1 MMKKTLTILFA
12 GLCCVLACAAAKPQ
26 TVASPDGTIVVTV
39 DGFSWSVTVD
49 GEQVLAPS
57 AISMTLADGTVYGG
71 DAKLIKASKK
81 SVSQAI
87 EPAVYKKDLIED
99 SYNELTLSYKAF
111 NLVFRAYDDG
121 VAYRFVSKAKA
132 DFKVASEEASFAFPG
147 DWNMYVPYVNLG
159 GEPLERQHY
168 CSFENVYDY
177 SALSAWNKEKIAFLP
192 LVVEAPN
199 GYKLCITESD
209 LLNYPGMCLYNGDGD
224 CTLTGDFSRY
234 PDEIEQGGHNMLQGV
249 IKTTKD
255 YIAEAGSGEAFPW
268 RAVIIARNDREL
280 ANSDMVYKLASP
292 CEDIDWS
299 WIKPGKVAWDWW
311 NDWNIYGVDF
321 RAGIN
326 NDTYKYYIDFAASHG
341 IEYVILDEGWA
352 VNKKADLFQ
361 VIPEIDLKE
370 LAGYAAA
377 KNVGLVLW
385 AGYWAFNRDIEGVC
399 KHFAEMGIK
408 GFKIDFMDRDDQPM
422 VQFYRK
428 AAETAAKYHMFCDFH
443 GAFKP
448 AGIQRTYPNAINF
461 EGVHGLEQMKWEDSD
476 RQVEYDVT
484 IPFIRMAAG
493 PMDYTQGAMRNA
505 NKDNYRPI
513 FSEPMSLGTRC
524 HQLAMYVTYEAPF
537 NMLCD
542 SPSNYMA
549 EPECTAFISAVPTTW
564 DETIAIDGKIA
575 DYVVMARRK
584 GDNWYI
590 GALTDWTSRD
600 LEISLDF
607 LPEGNYVVEIFKDGI
622 NADLAAKD
630 YAKEEITV
638 SNKNKVKI
646 HMAPGG
652 GWVAKVAKQ
661 EN

>member
-1 MMKKTLTILFA
+1 MIKKTFTILVA
-12 GLCCVLACAAAKPQ
+12 GLCCLMAAAATKPQ
-26 TVASPDGTIVVTV
+26 KVASPDGTIEVTV
-39 DGFSWSVTVD
+39 DGFCWSVTAD
-49 GEQVLAPS
+49 GVQVIAPS
-57 AISMTLADGTVYGG
+57 TVSMTLTDGTVYGG
-71 DAKLIKASKK
+71 TAKLLKATKR
-81 SVSQAI
+81 SVSQTI
-87 EPAVYKKDLIED
+87 EPVIYKKDLID
-99 SYNELTLSYKAF
+99 DTYNELTLSYKDF
-111 NLVFRAYDDG
+111 NLIFRAYNDG

-132 DFKVASEEASFAFPG
+132 DFKVASEEASFCFPE
-147 DWNMYVPYVNLG
+147 DWNMYAAYANCSR
-159 GEPLERQHY
+159 PLDAQHFM
-168 CSFENVYDY
+168 SFENTY
-177 SALSAWNKEKIAFLP
+177 SYSSLSQWNKEKIAFLP
-192 LVVEAPN
+192 LVVEASN

-224 CTLTGDFSRY
+224 YTLSGDFGKY
-234 PDEIEQGGHNMLQGV
+234 PDEIEQGGHNMLQGM
-249 IKTTKD
+249 INSRKD
-255 YIAEAGSGEAFPW
+255 YIAEVGAGEAFPW
-268 RAVIIARNDREL
+268 RTVIIARSDKEL
-280 ANSDMVYKLASP
+280 TNSDMVYKLATP

-352 VNKKADLFQ
+352 VNKQADLFQ

-370 LAGYAAA
+370 LADYAAT

-448 AGIQRTYPNAINF
+448 SGLQRTYPNAINY
-461 EGVHGLEQMKWEDSD
+461 EGVHGLETMKWETED
-476 RQVEYDVT
+476 RQIEYDVT

-505 NKDNYRPI
+505 TQENYRSVN
-513 FSEPMSLGTRC
+513 SEPMSLGTRC

-542 SPSNYMA
+542 SPSNYMS

-575 DYVVMARRK
+575 DYVVTARRK
-584 GDNWYI
+584 ADNWYV
-590 GALTDWTSRD
+590 GALTDWTERD

-607 LPEGNYVVEIFKDGI
+607 LPEGNYVMEIFKDGI
-622 NADLAAKD
+622 NADRAARD

-638 SNKNKVKI
+638 SNTSKVKI

-661 EN
+661 EK

>member
-1 MMKKTLTILFA
+1 MIKKTLTTLVA
-12 GLCCVLACAAAKPQ
+12 GLCCMLAVAATKPQ
-26 TVASPDGTIVVTV
+26 KLTSPDGTIVVTV
-39 DGFSWSVTVD
+39 DGFNWSVTAD

-71 DAKLIKASKK
+71 TAKLLKATKK
-81 SVSQAI
+81 SVNQTI
-87 EPAVYKKDLIED
+87 EPAVYKRDIIVD
-99 SYNELTLSYKAF
+99 NYNELTLSYKDF
-111 NLVFRAYDDG
+111 NLIFRAYDDG

-132 DFKVASEEASFAFPG
+132 DFKVVSEEASFSFPA
-147 DWNMYVPYVNLG
+147 DWNMYAAYANSKKD
-159 GEPLERQHY
+159 LEMQHSM
-168 CSFENVYDY
+168 SFENTY
-177 SALSAWNKEKIAFLP
+177 SVSTLSGWDKEKIAFLP
-192 LVVEAPN
+192 LVVEAAN

-224 CTLTGDFSRY
+224 CTLSGDFAKY
-234 PDEIEQGGHNMLQGV
+234 PDEIEQGGHNMLQG
-249 IKTTKD
+249 IIQTTRD
-255 YIAEAGSGEAFPW
+255 YIAEAGAGEAFPW
-268 RAVIIARNDREL
+268 RTVIIAKSDKEL
-280 ANSDMVYKLASP
+280 ANSDMVYKLATP

-311 NDWNIYGVDF
+311 NDWNLYGVDF

-352 VNKKADLFQ
+352 VNLEADLFQ

-370 LAGYAAA
+370 LADYAAT

-399 KHFAEMGIK
+399 RHFAEMGIK

-428 AAETAAKYHMFCDFH
+428 AAETAARYQMFCDFH

-448 AGIQRTYPNAINF
+448 SGLQRTYPNAINF
-461 EGVHGLEQMKWEDSD
+461 EGVHGLETMKWETED
-476 RQVEYDVT
+476 RQIEYDVT

-505 NKDNYRPI
+505 TLENYRSVN
-513 FSEPMSLGTRC
+513 SEPMSLGTRC
-524 HQLAMYVTYEAPF
+524 HQLAMYVAYEAPF

-542 SPSNYMA
+542 SPSNYMS

-575 DYVVMARRK
+575 DYIVMARRK
-584 GDNWYI
+584 GDNWYV
-590 GALTDWTSRD
+590 GALTDWTPRD
-600 LEISLDF
+600 MEISLDF
-607 LPEGNYVVEIFKDGI
+607 LPEGSYVVEIFKDGI
-622 NADLAAKD
+622 NADRAARD
-630 YAKEEITV
+630 YAKEEISVTNA
-638 SNKNKVKI
+638 SKIKI

>member
-1 MMKKTLTILFA
+1 MIKKTFTILVA
-12 GLCCVLACAAAKPQ
+12 GFCCMLAAAAAKPQ
-26 TVASPDGTIVVTV
+26 TLASPDGTIVVTV
-39 DGFSWSVTVD
+39 DGFNWSVTAD
-49 GEQVLAPS
+49 GEQMLAPS

-71 DAKLIKASKK
+71 DAKLLKAARK
-81 SVSQAI
+81 SVNQTI
-87 EPAVYKKDLIED
+87 EPALYKKDIIED
-99 SYNELTLSYKAF
+99 CYNELTLSYKMF
-111 NLVFRAYDDG
+111 NLIFRAYDDG
-121 VAYRFVSKAKA
+121 VAYRFVSKSKT
-132 DFKVASEEASFAFPG
+132 DFKVVSEEASFAFPG
-147 DWNMYVPYVNLG
+147 DWNMYAAYANTDK
-159 GEPLERQHY
+159 PLDRQHSM
-168 CSFENVYDY
+168 SFENTYSV
-177 SALSAWNKEKIAFLP
+177 SALSGWNKEKIAFLP
-192 LVVEAPN
+192 LVVEAAN

-224 CTLTGDFSRY
+224 CTLTGDFAKY
-234 PDEIEQGGHNMLQGV
+234 PDEIEQGGHNMLQGI
-249 IKTTKD
+249 IKTTRD
-255 YIAEAGSGEAFPW
+255 YIAESGAEEAFPW
-268 RAVIIARNDREL
+268 RTVIIARTDKEL

-352 VNKKADLFQ
+352 VNLQADLFQ

-370 LAGYAAA
+370 LADYAEA

-385 AGYWAFNRDIEGVC
+385 AGYWAFNRDMEGVC
-399 KHFAEMGIK
+399 RHFAEMGIK

-428 AAETAAKYHMFCDFH
+428 AAETAAKYNMFCDFH

-448 AGIQRTYPNAINF
+448 SGLQRTYPNAINF
-461 EGVHGLEQMKWEDSD
+461 EGVHGLETMKWETED
-476 RQVEYDVT
+476 RQIEYDVT

-493 PMDYTQGAMRNA
+493 PMDYTQGAMHNA
-505 NKDNYRPI
+505 TKDNYRAVY
-513 FSEPMSLGTRC
+513 SEPMSLGTRC

-575 DYVVMARRK
+575 DYIVMARRK
-584 GDNWYI
+584 GDNWYV
-590 GALTDWTSRD
+590 GALTDWTPRD
-600 LEISLDF
+600 MELSLDF

-622 NADLAAKD
+622 NADLAARD
-630 YAKEEITV
+630 YAKEEISVTNA
-638 SNKNKVKI
+638 SKINI